1 MFNLELNDMLE
12 HVHFINVMPS
22 GKFKISIDLDLF
34 NNITEEYFLEHDIFN
49 PDCYKFKT
57 FQEYKSYL
65 CDVFEF
71 KREYCYKHPE
81 VDEIIDILDL
91 MFGKTILHKFIISD
105 SSFDKSVICIIEP
118 SVINQNLNDLIYN
131 Y

>member
-1 MFNLELNDMLE
+1 MNLDLNDILE
-12 HVHFINVMPS
+12 HFHFINVMP
-22 GKFKISIDLDLF
+22 GNKFKISIDLDLF
-34 NNITEEYFLEHDIFN
+34 NNISQEYYLEHDIFN
-49 PDCYKFKT
+49 PECYKFKT
-57 FQEYKSYL
+57 FQEYKEYL

-71 KREYCYKHPE
+71 KRNYCYKHPDVE
-81 VDEIIDILDL
+81 EIIDMLNL

>member
-1 MFNLELNDMLE
+1 MNDMLE
-12 HVHFINVMPS
+12 YFHFINVMP
-22 GKFKISIDLDLF
+22 GNKFKISIDLDLF
-34 NNITEEYFLEHDIFN
+34 NTISQDYFLEHDIFN
-49 PDCYKFKT
+49 PECYKFKT
-57 FQEYKSYL
+57 FQEYKEYL

-71 KREYCYKHPE
+71 KRQYEYKHPD

-91 MFGKTILHKFIISD
+91 MFGKTILHKFKIID
-105 SSFDKSVICIIEP
+105 SSYDKSVICVIEP